1 LLAQNYERSGLAGV
15 LIVAYSTDARLLL
28 HHMFKSA
35 GYRLLLS
42 VSSVCDVFKQL
53 GLDHVGTRGA
63 KVDQS

>member
-1 LLAQNYERSGLAGV
+1 MGV
-15 LIVAYSTDARLLL
+15 LIVDDSTDARLLL

-53 GLDHVGTRGA
+53 GLDHVGTSGA
-63 KVDQS
+63 KVDLS